1 MKKLSITLL
10 TLSLTFT
17 LIGQNATTDKEN
29 VKKDGQYENQYK
41 ESSNFYINSDGL
53 VVYKRSG
60 VTSQNENRSNT
71 VSDNHQTTETADYSN
86 TTNETVQTKGT
97 PVIVKKEAYDN
108 NSSRTENKE
117 EEPVLIKATKKAPIN
132 EYTTEEQTYTPPV
145 SVSSSTATGIKKE
158 AMTVDESIS
167 INSKP
172 ENLNN
177 LDEESVNYGAI
188 NPSKRDKKNADKS
201 ISSEEAKKKYKK
213 YNTYEKRPSQ
223 YKNIEEAAL
232 AVDAMIEELKKN
244 QTQTTRA
251 RSMSSRLSTGANR
264 ASLKK
269 KPLSSSSFSGTYNT
283 SSQASGKPASTQTP
297 EQDSAWGNEPT
308 YYINGTEAEQS
319 DIDLLRKKDII
330 RKEFKIRN
338 TVSGNPN
345 GEVWYEVKDYN
356 RQK

>member
-177 LDEESVNYGAI
+177 SDEESVNYGAI
-188 NPSKRDKKNADKS
+188 NSSKKDKKTL
-201 ISSEEAKKKYKK
+201 I
-213 YNTYEKRPSQ
+213 
-223 YKNIEEAAL
+223 
-232 AVDAMIEELKKN
+232 
-244 QTQTTRA
+244 
-251 RSMSSRLSTGANR
+251 NR
-264 ASLKK
+264 
-269 KPLSSSSFSGTYNT
+269 
-283 SSQASGKPASTQTP
+283 
-297 EQDSAWGNEPT
+297 
-308 YYINGTEAEQS
+308 
-319 DIDLLRKKDII
+319 
-330 RKEFKIRN
+330 
-338 TVSGNPN
+338 
-345 GEVWYEVKDYN
+345 
-356 RQK
+356 